1 MRAMSNQWKVSSNYV
16 TTRLPP
22 MDTPF
27 EFCAGSTARLM
38 RRSFLA
44 ETAIPYVPGAVSK
57 CTWPPPLPANLGYRT
72 QFQVVTPPVYGG
84 AHLKRYTIT
93 AGLGGIDPKRG

>member
-1 MRAMSNQWKVSSNYV
+1 MANQWKVSSNYV
-16 TTRLPP
+16 TTRLHP

-27 EFCAGSTARLM
+27 EFSAGSTANGM

-57 CTWPPPLPANLGYRT
+57 CTWPPPLPANLDYRT
-72 QFQVVTPPVYGG
+72 RFQPVTQPVYGG
-84 AHLKRYTIT
+84 AHLKRYTI
-93 AGLGGIDPKRG
+93 ASGLGGIDPKRG